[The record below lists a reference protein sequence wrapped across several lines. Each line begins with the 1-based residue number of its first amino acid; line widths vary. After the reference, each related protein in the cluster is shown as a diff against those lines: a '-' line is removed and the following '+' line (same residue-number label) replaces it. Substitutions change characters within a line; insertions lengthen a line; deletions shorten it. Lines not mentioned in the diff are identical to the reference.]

1 MREPGGRRRPAPAW
15 VSGQVAEWLREP
27 GATVASVADGP
38 DLPPDLVEAAARHAA
53 AHPDAMARDRDDAA
67 EEEEPFAVA
76 LEPANDSAPGRRGH
90 GPVRRAVSA
99 PRTRRHVA
107 AVSSAR

>member
-1 MREPGGRRRPAPAW
+1 MSAPLIQTRMNDEEPGGRRRPAPAC
-15 VSGQVAEWLREP
+15 VSGQVAERLRES

-67 EEEEPFAVA
+67 AWRRYGGP
-76 LEPANDSAPGRRGH
+76 PAGQ
-90 GPVRRAVSA
+90 
-99 PRTRRHVA
+99 
-107 AVSSAR
+107 